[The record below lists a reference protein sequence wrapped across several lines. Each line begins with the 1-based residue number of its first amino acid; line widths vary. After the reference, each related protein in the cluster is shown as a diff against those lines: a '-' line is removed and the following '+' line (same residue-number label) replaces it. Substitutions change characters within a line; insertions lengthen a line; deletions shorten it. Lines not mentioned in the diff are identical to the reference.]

1 MAVAH
6 TMEPMQ
12 TCPSHEV
19 PAWSA
24 RLRPEIDRL
33 LEEVF
38 AALPQTEVVRAARY
52 VVQGAGHRWRGLMA
66 VAAGL
71 MFRPDAET
79 CALPLAAALEVVHS
93 ASLVLDDLPSMDH
106 SAMRRGR
113 PCVHLAYPPWVV
125 DLLPAFMVNLAYRT
139 VAECSGVPEGCRLRA
154 LTWMAEMATG
164 MAYGQELDLRLAR
177 SSASVAE
184 LMECHALKSGSLF
197 VAALAGGGIWCG
209 AGPEEAQVL
218 REAGLK
224 LGQAYQILDDISDGG
239 AEEEKCTALSLLGP
253 EEALARGKRL
263 RREAMDLLG
272 HFGPRA
278 DRLCGLIGE
287 MMEQAEG

>member
-6 TMEPMQ
+6 TMEPMP
-12 TCPSHEV
+12 TCPLHEI
-19 PAWSA
+19 PTWSA
-24 RLRPEIDRL
+24 RLRPEIDRR
-33 LEEVF
+33 LEAVF
-38 AALPQTEVVRAARY
+38 AALPRTEVVHAALY
-52 VVQGAGHRWRGLMA
+52 VVQGGGQRWRGLMA

-113 PCVHLAYPPWVV
+113 SCVHLAYPPWVV
-125 DLLPAFMVNLAYRT
+125 DLLPAFLVNLAYRT
-139 VAECSGVPEGCRLRA
+139 VAECAGVPEGCRLRA
-154 LTWMAEMATG
+154 LVWMAEMATG
-164 MAYGQELDLRLAR
+164 MAYGQELDLKLAR
-177 SSASVAE
+177 SSPSVAE

-218 REAGLK
+218 REAGLR
-224 LGQAYQILDDISDGG
+224 LGQAYQILDDVSDG
-239 AEEEKCTALSLLGP
+239 EEEEGRCTALSLLGA
-253 EEALARGKRL
+253 EAARALAKRLGQEAL
-263 RREAMDLLG
+263 DLLG
-272 HFGPRA
+272 SLGTRA
-278 DRLCGLIGE
+278 EYLRGLVGK
-287 MMEQAEG
+287 MMAQAEG